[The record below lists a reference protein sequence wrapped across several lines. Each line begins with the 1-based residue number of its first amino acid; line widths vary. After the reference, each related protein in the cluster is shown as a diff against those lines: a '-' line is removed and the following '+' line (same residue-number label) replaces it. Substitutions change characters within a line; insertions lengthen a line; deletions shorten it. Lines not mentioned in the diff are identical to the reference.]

1 MINVASVYAQ
11 EKEEEKTIVDTSE
24 TKVLVSTPKRF
35 YMGNGYDFLMLS
47 SAIYDNGIDN
57 KITIPRFTGVV
68 NLGVNFHFDPNKR
81 IGFFTGI
88 GLKNLGFIEK
98 NPFPGAVTNKYRV
111 YTIGVPIGLKIG
123 DLRNRNFLFGGGGVD
138 FPFHYKV
145 KTFSKIWGKSKDSEW
160 FNEYTPRVMP
170 YVFLGVSIDPGFI
183 IKAQYYPNSFFNQ
196 DYETWVNG
204 TGPLYKPFD
213 GWKANIFALCLSIDI
228 HYNQYKIQEREYRKW
243 KAEQNALKN

>member
-1 MINVASVYAQ
+1 MYAQ

-57 KITIPRFTGVV
+57 KITIARFTGVV

-98 NPFPGAVTNKYRV
+98 FKEPTGDITTTKRRV
-111 YTIGVPIGLKIG
+111 YSIGVPLGIKVG
-123 DLRNRNFLFGGGGVD
+123 DLRNRNFVFAGAGIDL
-138 FPFHYKV
+138 PFNYRIKRFSEG
-145 KTFSKIWGKSKDSEW
+145 KRFSKNYKNSEW
-160 FNEYTPRVMP
+160 FSDEVATVMP

-183 IKAQYYPNSFFNQ
+183 IKAQYYPGNFFNE
-196 DYETWVNG
+196 DYNFITPAG
-204 TGPLYKPFD
+204 TVFYPYK
-213 GWKANIFALCLSIDI
+213 GVKANIFSLSLSIDI

-243 KAEQNALKN
+243 KAEQDALKN

>member
-1 MINVASVYAQ
+1 MYAQ

-24 TKVLVSTPKRF
+24 TKVLVSTPKRFYMGNGYDFLMLSSAIYDNGIDNKITIPRFTGVVNLGVNFHFDPNKRIGFFTGIGLKNLGFIEKFKEPTGDITTTKRRVYSIGVPLGIKVLVSTPKRF

-138 FPFHYKV
+138 FPFHY
-145 KTFSKIWGKSKDSEW
+145 
-160 FNEYTPRVMP
+160 
-170 YVFLGVSIDPGFI
+170 
-183 IKAQYYPNSFFNQ
+183 
-196 DYETWVNG
+196 
-204 TGPLYKPFD
+204 
-213 GWKANIFALCLSIDI
+213 
-228 HYNQYKIQEREYRKW
+228 
-243 KAEQNALKN
+243 